1 MGTTTRG
8 LTKRPLTE
16 EELSSQVLKLVGP
29 NAPKKLKAM
38 VAKGM
43 APGLGGLDLVT
54 ALYQLTVSDDA
65 SLAKGAGQSLAEL
78 PDSVLTA
85 AVVSNELHEL
95 VLDSLAHVVVGR
107 PKFVEKIILNSAVA
121 DETLVAIT
129 PKMSEPE
136 LEILAR
142 NERRLLAHPPIIE
155 ALYVN
160 PHTRMSTANKCIEL
174 AVRNKLELNLP
185 AYREMV
191 KAIGMEKKEE
201 DPLDQALLEEERNL
215 KFKSAYE
222 GVGEKDAEQAEGEG
236 EDEDSEKSKGQLNVE
251 SLTVPEKIRL
261 ATMGN
266 VFHRSL
272 LLRDSNKM
280 VAMAAIKS
288 PLVTEMEVVRM
299 SKNTQTPEDVL
310 RYIARQR
317 EWVKLY
323 QVKANL
329 TSNAKT
335 PLDLALK
342 LVSHLRQKELKTLSR
357 SKSISA
363 ALRNAAVARLKK
375 TNR

>member
-160 PHTRMSTANKCIEL
+160 Q
-174 AVRNKLELNLP
+174 
-185 AYREMV
+185 
-191 KAIGMEKKEE
+191 IGR
-201 DPLDQALLEEERNL
+201 AH
-215 KFKSAYE
+215 
-222 GVGEKDAEQAEGEG
+222 V
-236 EDEDSEKSKGQLNVE
+236 
-251 SLTVPEKIRL
+251 
-261 ATMGN
+261 
-266 VFHRSL
+266 
-272 LLRDSNKM
+272 
-280 VAMAAIKS
+280 
-288 PLVTEMEVVRM
+288 
-299 SKNTQTPEDVL
+299 
-310 RYIARQR
+310 
-317 EWVKLY
+317 
-323 QVKANL
+323 
-329 TSNAKT
+329 
-335 PLDLALK
+335 
-342 LVSHLRQKELKTLSR
+342 
-357 SKSISA
+357 
-363 ALRNAAVARLKK
+363 
-375 TNR
+375 